1 MSLAHQSIATISSPE
16 FINLQPLDINPLMS
30 SCEIKV
36 FYLGGNRNGSYITKD
51 VATEMAKTL
60 RGAPIVGYYKE
71 DREDFLDHGDQV
83 IFDGEGIHFKTLT
96 KPYGFVSPDAKVWF
110 QDFEDTDE
118 FGNTVTR
125 TYMMTT
131 GYLWTGQ
138 YEEAATALNDGG
150 RPQSME
156 IDEKSLQG
164 HWATDSKNNMEFF
177 IINDAIFSKLCILGN
192 DIQPCFEGAGITTP
206 EVSKTFT
213 LDETFKHTLFTMM
226 EELKYALKGGN
237 TVADVKNLPVEDQN
251 QTQPETTFTV
261 NETNDTQDSSS
272 SENANAETSFENAE
286 NTEPASE
293 NFVKKDD
300 QEDDKEDKPA
310 ADDKE
315 DDAEDDADDKE
326 DADEEKKKKYSALE
340 NSYNELKAD
349 FDALENEVKEL
360 RLFKHNIEMKQKDDL
375 IDQFYMLSE
384 ADKKEVVENKE
395 KYTLDEIKS
404 KLAVICFEKKVNF
417 NLENSSNFEE
427 EKKETEEPVTTFN
440 IKDTEDS
447 IPEWVR
453 RVESNL

>member
-83 IFDGEGIHFKTLT
+83 IFDGEGVHFKTLT

-118 FGNTVTR
+118 FGNVVTR

-138 YEEAATALNDGG
+138 YEEAATALDGG

-251 QTQPETTFTV
+251 QVQPETTFTA

-286 NTEPASE
+286 NTEPTSE

>member
-83 IFDGEGIHFKTLT
+83 IFDGEGVHFKTLT

-138 YEEAATALNDGG
+138 YEEAATALDGG

-251 QTQPETTFTV
+251 QVQPETTFTA

-286 NTEPASE
+286 NTEPTSE
-293 NFVKKDD
+293 NFAKKDD

>member
-286 NTEPASE
+286 NTEPTSE